1 MGELLIFHS
10 PISHT
15 EGGER
20 MAQPKPNIPVYKRSL
35 GKTIWKQREIL
46 MFLIPGLIFFL
57 IFSYIPLYGLVGA
70 FQKYNPVKGFFR
82 SEFIGLENFRILF
95 ALPDFEL
102 VIRNTLRIGFWS
114 LVFGYPA
121 PIILAFLFDEVKAP
135 KLKKVTQT
143 ISYIPYFVS
152 WVVASGIWIK
162 LLSADG
168 AVNDIL
174 KAIGLTDTSIY
185 FFSEKQ
191 YFLPIVILTGI
202 WKSVGFSTIMYL
214 SALAGID
221 PGLYEAADIDGATK
235 MQKIWYISIP
245 GISTLM
251 VLNFV
256 LQLSNILNAN
266 FDQIW
271 TLMNQQIYE
280 VSEVIDT
287 YIFRVLTQGSIND
300 YARGIAIGLIRT
312 IVCIVL
318 FFTGNTVTKKLGF
331 GSLF

>member
-1 MGELLIFHS
+1 M
-10 PISHT
+10 
-15 EGGER
+15 
-20 MAQPKPNIPVYKRSL
+20 
-35 GKTIWKQREIL
+35 
-46 MFLIPGLIFFL
+46 
-57 IFSYIPLYGLVGA
+57 GA
-70 FQKYNPVKGFFR
+70 FQKYNPVRGFFG
-82 SEFIGLENFRILF
+82 SPFIGMDNFRTLF
-95 ALPDFEL
+95 ALPDFEM
-102 VIRNTLRIGFWS
+102 VIMNTLRIGFWT

-121 PIILAFLFDEVKAP
+121 PIVLAFLFNELHAQRF
-135 KLKKVTQT
+135 KKVAQT

-168 AVNDIL
+168 VVNNLL
-174 KAIGLTDTSIY
+174 KALGWIDTSIY
-185 FFSEKQ
+185 FFSENR
-191 YFLPIVILTGI
+191 YFLPIVILSSI
-202 WKSVGFSTIMYL
+202 WKNVGFSTIMYL
-214 SALAGID
+214 SALSGID
-221 PGLYEAADIDGATK
+221 PGLYEAAEIDGATK
-235 MQKIWYISIP
+235 RQKIWYVSIP
-245 GISTLM
+245 GIMPLM

-256 LQLSNILNAN
+256 LQLSTILNAN

-312 IVCIVL
+312 VVCMVL

-331 GSLF
+331 GSLY